1 MKLKIICLCICLTL
15 FLIGGCT
22 VNEINEIS
30 TSPETSD
37 TTVDITYE
45 INNDASDYNVLF
57 TERGYLIK
65 QENGN
70 YTIII
75 MQGEHATGGY
85 SINIKDVSLEED
97 TLNIVVEETSPGPM
111 DMVTQAFTYPTC
123 EISINV
129 LPSKIKITNTDGYEF
144 NKV

>member
-1 MKLKIICLCICLTL
+1 MKLKFICLCICLTL

-22 VNEINEIS
+22 VNETTETS
-30 TSPETSD
+30 TSLETP
-37 TTVDITYE
+37 VDITYE
-45 INNDASDYNVLF
+45 INNDASYNNVLF
-57 TERGYLIK
+57 TERGYFIK

-85 SINIKDVSLEED
+85 SISIKDVSLEED

-144 NKV
+144 KEV

>member
-1 MKLKIICLCICLTL
+1 MKLKIICLCICSTL

-22 VNEINEIS
+22 VKETTESS
-30 TSPETSD
+30 TSLETP
-37 TTVDITYE
+37 VDITYE
-45 INNDASDYNVLF
+45 INNDTSDNNMLF
-57 TERGYLIK
+57 TERGYFIK

-144 NKV
+144 KEV

>member
-15 FLIGGCT
+15 FLLGGCT
-22 VNEINEIS
+22 VNEITESS
-30 TSPETSD
+30 TSPETS
-37 TTVDITYE
+37 VDITYE
-45 INNDASDYNVLF
+45 INNDTSDNNVLF
-57 TERGYLIK
+57 TERGYFIK

-75 MQGEHATGGY
+75 MQGKHATGGY

-97 TLNIVVEETSPGPM
+97 TLNIIVEETSPGPM

-129 LPSKIKITNTDGYEF
+129 LPSKIKINNTDGYEF
-144 NKV
+144 KEV

>member
-22 VNEINEIS
+22 VNETTKTS
-30 TSPETSD
+30 TSPETP
-37 TTVDITYE
+37 VDITYE
-45 INNDASDYNVLF
+45 INNDTSDNNVLF
-57 TERGYLIK
+57 TERGYFIK

-85 SINIKDVSLEED
+85 SISIKDVSLEED

-144 NKV
+144 KEV

>member
-22 VNEINEIS
+22 MNETTEMS
-30 TSPETSD
+30 TSSETP
-37 TTVDITYE
+37 VDITYE
-45 INNDASDYNVLF
+45 INNDASDNNVLF
-57 TERGYLIK
+57 TERGYFIK

-85 SINIKDVSLEED
+85 SISIKDVSLKED

-123 EISINV
+123 EISINI

-144 NKV
+144 KEV